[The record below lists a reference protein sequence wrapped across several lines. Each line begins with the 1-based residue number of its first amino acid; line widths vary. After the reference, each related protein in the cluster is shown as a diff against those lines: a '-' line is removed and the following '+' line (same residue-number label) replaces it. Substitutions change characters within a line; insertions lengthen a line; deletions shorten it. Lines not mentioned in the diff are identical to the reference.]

1 MGTIEELINEYK
13 KRIGNNMNYI
23 NGEWACEANRISEMK
38 IAVDVLRKVV
48 KDLHLIKSSLPTEE
62 ECEKLAKSLKDYSEL
77 SDKVGTLGNL
87 TGKTIDALIDHV
99 KVNGLPTQQDKV
111 VVPEFVARYI
121 AFCKSK
127 NWELTATATTS
138 NALYY
143 ESRLGPSGLNDWI
156 VSNYATFLIA
166 IATDDYTVEKE
177 QIYEVVFYEDESD
190 RWLLTQLGENSYEI
204 IPESKNDG
212 YRTQWFT
219 EEKIKAINEKYWGF
233 RHPMDKQCQM
243 FTVPV
248 EEEE

>member
-1 MGTIEELINEYK
+1 MEKMIEELIEEK
-13 KRIGNNMNYI
+13 I
-23 NGEWACEANRISEMK
+23 NDWDDCLNRHYAGEKQNS
-38 IAVDVLRKVV
+38 DVLIRAALS
-48 KDLHLIKSSLPTEE
+48 DMQQLKSSLPTQATEE
-62 ECEKLAKSLKDYSEL
+62 ECEKLSKSLKDYSEL

-248 EEEE
+248 EEDEI